1 MTQDF
6 DLPVSYRG
14 KELLFPAA
22 LQASRFSHQFLV
34 DVYGLKILFEP
45 DEERNYRAML
55 DPELLDKN
63 RKIDV
68 ELLKAIAQAIE
79 TIVN

>member
-1 MTQDF
+1 
-6 DLPVSYRG
+6 
-14 KELLFPAA
+14 
-22 LQASRFSHQFLV
+22 
-34 DVYGLKILFEP
+34 
-45 DEERNYRAML
+45 ML